1 MRLIDADALKR
12 EKRMADR
19 CEDCERNARDCQYV
33 YGYTLMDICS
43 MLDDAPTIG
52 DWISVKDRLP
62 EKDGDY
68 LARLRHGGMKVM
80 GFTHDLRKVDD
91 YQFKRKKPGWYE
103 YDSEWGFCERN
114 DITHYMPLPEPPKE
128 EIECNTD

>member
-1 MRLIDADALKR
+1 MAELSLEEIIKEGIEQALK
-12 EKRMADR
+12 EPVADGKSIT
-19 CEDCERNARDCQYV
+19 EWAAI
-33 YGYTLMDICS
+33 GMK
-43 MLDDAPTIG
+43 APR
-52 DWISVKDRLP
+52 WISVKDRLP